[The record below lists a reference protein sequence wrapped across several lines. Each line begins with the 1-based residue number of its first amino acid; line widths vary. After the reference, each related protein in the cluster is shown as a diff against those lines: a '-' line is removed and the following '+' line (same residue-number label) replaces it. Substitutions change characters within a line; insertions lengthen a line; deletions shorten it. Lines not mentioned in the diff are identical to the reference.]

1 MEYPRKHSGN
11 SLHKFKIKAATLT
24 GNGSE
29 NMISALNTLLMLTHF

>member
-24 GNGSE
+24 GNGFSMEFNKSE
-29 NMISALNTLLMLTHF
+29 K